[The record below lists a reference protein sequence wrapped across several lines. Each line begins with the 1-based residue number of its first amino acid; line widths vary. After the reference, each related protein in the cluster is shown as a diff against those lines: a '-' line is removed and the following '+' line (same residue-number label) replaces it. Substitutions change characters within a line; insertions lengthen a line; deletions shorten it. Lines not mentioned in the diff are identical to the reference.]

1 MATPHPTPLRRLLG
15 PGQSEVTCDVCFAEL
30 DRYVDL
36 ELASGAAEAAEAAVP
51 GMAAHLR
58 GCPACGEEHD
68 SLTALLNDLAEHPA
82 SRPPAWPTR

>member
-1 MATPHPTPLRRLLG
+1 MVPRPATAPLGRLLG
-15 PGQSEVTCDVCFAEL
+15 PGQPEVTCDVCFDEL

-36 ELASGAAEAAEAAVP
+36 ELNGDDADAEVP

-68 SLTALLNDLAEHPA
+68 SLLALLTDPTAE
-82 SRPPAWPTR
+82 PPG

>member
-1 MATPHPTPLRRLLG
+1 MAAPHPTPLRRLLG
-15 PGQSEVTCDVCFAEL
+15 PGQPEVTCDVCFDEL

-36 ELASGAAEAAEAAVP
+36 ELAGADAEAAVP

-68 SLTALLNDLAEHPA
+68 SLSTLLGDLAGEAAGAPV
-82 SRPPAWPTR
+82 RPTR

>member
-1 MATPHPTPLRRLLG
+1 MASQPSATPLRGLLG
-15 PGQSEVTCDVCFAEL
+15 PGQPEVTCEVCFAEL

-36 ELASGAAEAAEAAVP
+36 ELTGADAEAAVP

-68 SLTALLNDLAEHPA
+68 TLVALLADLPG
-82 SRPPAWPTR
+82 PPAGPPA

>member
-1 MATPHPTPLRRLLG
+1 MMASPHGTPLRRLLG
-15 PGQSEVTCDVCFAEL
+15 PGQPEVTCDVCFGEL

-36 ELASGAAEAAEAAVP
+36 ELSGADAEAAVP

-68 SLTALLNDLAEHPA
+68 SLRALLSDATCRAPE
-82 SRPPAWPTR
+82 PPAC

>member
-15 PGQSEVTCDVCFAEL
+15 PGQPEVTCEVCFAEL

-36 ELASGAAEAAEAAVP
+36 ELAGADAEAAVP

-58 GCPACGEEHD
+58 GCPACGEEHH
-68 SLTALLNDLAEHPA
+68 SLTDLLIALAGHLPA
-82 SRPPAWPTR
+82 PPA